1 MPISERGDE
10 NALVEKEEDHEE
22 DSTRLFDLSCLA
34 QLEIP
39 PVWANS
45 NAALDVV
52 VKRNRTQ
59 PATRRTVWSGPY
71 GEEFAL
77 RHISV
82 CHDEAEPFTNSVTGT
97 SRRNGSGA
105 IAC

>member
-1 MPISERGDE
+1 MPS
-10 NALVEKEEDHEE
+10 LEKEEDNEE

-52 VKRNRTQ
+52 T
-59 PATRRTVWSGPY
+59 
-71 GEEFAL
+71 
-77 RHISV
+77 
-82 CHDEAEPFTNSVTGT
+82 
-97 SRRNGSGA
+97 
-105 IAC
+105 